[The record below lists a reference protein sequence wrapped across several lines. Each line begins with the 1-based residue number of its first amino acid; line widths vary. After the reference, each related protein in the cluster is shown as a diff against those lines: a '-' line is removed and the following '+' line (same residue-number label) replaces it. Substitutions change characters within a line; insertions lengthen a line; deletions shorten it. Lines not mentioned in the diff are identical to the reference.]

1 MKKQLP
7 LSARILVTT
16 AIVVIAVIVVAATY
30 WDYVVNPWTRN
41 GQVHAQVIQ
50 ITPRVT
56 GPVVQLP
63 IVDNQFVKA
72 GDLLFEI
79 DPRTFQAD
87 VDHAY
92 AELRRTRARVQS
104 YVARVESETARVSR
118 TTAAVRAAE
127 QKIDG
132 KKARLEDY
140 RRELKRYSELVKTG
154 AASQE
159 RVDQAIADV
168 TDTEAV
174 VITAEAELLDKMAA
188 MLEARADLDEAIA
201 IRGSKGEANASISS
215 AVATLTRKELDL
227 EFTRVVAPVDGFIT
241 NMNMRLGDHVTANQA
256 ALALVDVNSYWIYG
270 YFKESY
276 TGRMRPGDKAIVTLM
291 SYPDQPVEGVVE
303 SIGWGVYQEDGSTGE
318 ELLPEIN
325 ATFEWIR
332 LAQRIPVRIILGE
345 LPEGVELRVGTTAS
359 VMVKTGT
366 AGKKTAGEKDDD
378 ALVAVPKLLQ

>member
-7 LSARILVTT
+7 LSLRILVTT
-16 AIVVIAVIVVAATY
+16 AIMVIALIVVGATY

-63 IVDNQFVKA
+63 IVDNQFVKK

-104 YVARVESETARVSR
+104 YVARVESEAAKVSR
-118 TTAAVRAAE
+118 ISAAVRAAE
-127 QKIDG
+127 QKIEG
-132 KKARLEDY
+132 RKARLEDY
-140 RRELKRYSELVKTG
+140 EREFKRYTELVKTG

-159 RVDQAIADV
+159 RLDQAIADM
-168 TDTEAV
+168 TDERAV
-174 VITAEAELLDKMAA
+174 VTTAEAELLDKMAA
-188 MLEARADLDEAIA
+188 MLEARADLDEAVA
-201 IRGSKGEANASISS
+201 TRGSKGEANASISS
-215 AVATLTRKELDL
+215 AVATLRRKELDL
-227 EFTRVVAPVDGFIT
+227 EFTKVVAPVDGYIT

-256 ALALVDVNSYWIYG
+256 ALALVDVNSYWVYG

-276 TGRMRPGDKAIVTLM
+276 TGRMRPGDTAIVTLM
-291 SYPDQPVEGVVE
+291 SYPDQPVKGVIE

-332 LAQRIPVRIILGE
+332 LAQRIPVRIVLGE

-359 VMVKTGT
+359 VLVKTGT
-366 AGKKTAGEKDDD
+366 AEQRAAGKKDDD
-378 ALVAVPKLLQ
+378 ELVAVPKYLQ

>member
-1 MKKQLP
+1 MVIAL
-7 LSARILVTT
+7 
-16 AIVVIAVIVVAATY
+16 IVVGTTY

-79 DPRTFQAD
+79 DPRTFKAD
-87 VDHAY
+87 LDEAR
-92 AELRRTRARVQS
+92 AQLRRTRAKVQS
-104 YVARVESETARVSR
+104 YIARVEAEAAKVSR
-118 TTAAVRAAE
+118 VTGAVRYAE
-127 QKIDG
+127 QQIVG

-140 RRELKRYSELVKTG
+140 KRELARYTKMIETG
-154 AASQE
+154 AASEE

-168 TDTEAV
+168 ADAEST
-174 VITAEAELLDKMAA
+174 VIAAEAELLEKTAA

-201 IRGSKGEANASISS
+201 MRGSKGEANASISH
-215 AVATLTRKELDL
+215 AKAQLRRAELDL

-276 TGRMRPGDKAIVTLM
+276 SGRMRPGDKAVVTLM

-366 AGKKTAGEKDDD
+366 AGKRAAGEKDDD